1 MDVDVTSDCSFD
13 KLRYWTAISL
23 LLMPKTAPKHS
34 KFLTKNSWPFPVPCP
49 PLDCH
54 HPSRAPTDPKRKWWN
69 LEGWWVMKVHVLEM
83 LEFQC
88 LDYFRLIN
96 EVKVN
101 GVVLDWNGHGP
112 QPSSRFEVF
121 KLIQVLSNVLICD
134 VIYMLRKQPRTKKTC
149 SDETFRNGHFNC
161 PFGNGQKLLSAEGL
175 GMSYNP

>member
-1 MDVDVTSDCSFD
+1 MT
-13 KLRYWTAISL
+13 L
-23 LLMPKTAPKHS
+23 
-34 KFLTKNSWPFPVPCP
+34 PCP
-49 PLDCH
+49 MSTAGLSP
-54 HPSRAPTDPKRKWWN
+54 PSRAPTDPKRKWWN

-175 GMSYNP
+175 GIHIFLVHVSLSSGTTLERR